1 MSDTLHVVISDKE
14 FKDGKGFTE
23 YDIQHQIDSFLLK
36 AIRERLAGRE
46 FNFVITVETKRHRDL
61 KGRVCEVKVI
71 D

>member
-1 MSDTLHVVISDKE
+1 MSDTLHVVVSDKE

-23 YDIQHQIDSFLLK
+23 YDVQHQIDSFILK
-36 AIRERLAGRE
+36 SIRERLVGRE

-61 KGRVCEVKVI
+61 RGRIYEVTVI